1 MSINHALQQESE
13 RNDLDAEIS
22 LLDIVNFL
30 KNAWKTIAYS
40 AILGLLAAIVYLL
53 MAVPQYEATAQ
64 IKLAQLNFTGPGLG
78 TPIEDQN
85 SFLVRLQ
92 FPSNITQTMITAC
105 AYENKTDPAQALVKD
120 LKLSIPKGMVNIV
133 EIKALGPSP
142 QVALA
147 CANAVVE
154 QITNL
159 QQAIINNYVDE
170 AQTQLELDNE
180 KLDAARRLI
189 ARVDQAGSAVSAA
202 YLAARDETAFYLAA
216 KEKTQILINSAQQK
230 GAQLAAPIFIP
241 QKPVS
246 PKKAIS
252 LLAGLLGGIFLGLL
266 IALARQQYRAYK
278 MKYQEGP
285 L

>member
-1 MSINHALQQESE
+1 MTQIPQTHADLNNPDLQG
-13 RNDLDAEIS
+13 EIS

-30 KNAWKTIAYS
+30 KNAWKTIAIT
-40 AILGLLAAIVYLL
+40 AIAGLLLAIAYLL
-53 MAVPQYEATAQ
+53 IAVPQYEATAQ

-85 SFLVRLQ
+85 SFLARLQ
-92 FPSNITQTMITAC
+92 FPSNVTQTMITAC
-105 AYENKTDPAQALVKD
+105 AYENKTDPAQALAKD
-120 LKLSIPKGMVNIV
+120 LKFSIPKGMVNII

-142 QVALA
+142 QIALA
-147 CANAVVE
+147 CANAVVD

-159 QQAIINNYVDE
+159 QQAIIKNYLDE

-180 KLDAARRLI
+180 KLDTAHRFI
-189 ARVDQAGSAVSAA
+189 ARADQAGSAVSAA
-202 YLAARDETAFYLAA
+202 YLAARDEVAFYLAA

-246 PKKAIS
+246 PKKTIS
-252 LLAGLLGGIFLGLL
+252 LLAGLLGGIFLGLV

-278 MKYQEGP
+278 IRSQEGA

>member
-1 MSINHALQQESE
+1 MTQIPQTHV
-13 RNDLDAEIS
+13 DLNNPELEGEIS
-22 LLDIVNFL
+22 LIDILNFL
-30 KNAWKTIAYS
+30 KNAWKTIAYT
-40 AILGLLAAIVYLL
+40 AILGLLAAIAYLL
-53 MAVPQYEATAQ
+53 IAVPQYEATAQ

-85 SFLVRLQ
+85 SFLARLQ
-92 FPSNITQTMITAC
+92 FPSNVTQAMITAC

-120 LKLSIPKGMVNIV
+120 LKFSIPKGMVNII
-133 EIKALGPSP
+133 EFKALGSSP

-159 QQAIINNYVDE
+159 QQAIIKNYVDE

-180 KLDAARRLI
+180 KLDAARRFI
-189 ARVDQAGSAVSAA
+189 SKADQAGSAVSVA

-230 GAQLAAPIFIP
+230 SAQLAAPIFIP

-246 PKKAIS
+246 PKKSIS
-252 LLAGLLGGIFLGLL
+252 FLVGLLGGMFLGLV
-266 IALARQQYRAYK
+266 IALVRQQYRTYK
-278 MKYQEGP
+278 MRSQEGV